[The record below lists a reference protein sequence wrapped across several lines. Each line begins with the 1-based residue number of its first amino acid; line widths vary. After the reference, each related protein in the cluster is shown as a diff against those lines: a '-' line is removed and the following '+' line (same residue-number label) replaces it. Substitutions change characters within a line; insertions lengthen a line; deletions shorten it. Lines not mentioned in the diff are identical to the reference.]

1 MMSLKANIKLYSLY
15 TLILLIKYYELD
27 KDSHIIKQACSRI
40 SLDHKRHIYK
50 QISIILI
57 IIFILYIYK
66 VEQHVKFVKL
76 KAKNREKNILL
87 EQKKEILQEK

>member
-1 MMSLKANIKLYSLY
+1 MLPNMGY
-15 TLILLIKYYELD
+15 
-27 KDSHIIKQACSRI
+27 RI

-66 VEQHVKFVKL
+66 MEQHVKVVKL